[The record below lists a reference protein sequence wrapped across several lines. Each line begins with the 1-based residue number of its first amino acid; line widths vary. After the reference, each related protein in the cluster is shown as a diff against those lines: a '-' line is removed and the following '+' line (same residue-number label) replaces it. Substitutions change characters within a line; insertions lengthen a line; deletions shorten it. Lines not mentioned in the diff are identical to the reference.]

1 MLYALGLQ
9 DKIVGV
15 DTTSQW
21 PPEAQKDKKSVGYVR
36 ALSAEGVLSLKPSQV
51 IAVEGAGPPDAFA
64 LLKESGTPITMIPEA
79 LTPEAVVAKIA
90 AIGKAAGAAEPAQQL
105 AASVKTRFDEL
116 DRLRTG
122 LPKQK
127 RVLFVLSLQNGRTMV
142 GGRNSTADAIIALA
156 GGINAAS
163 AVEGFKPMTD
173 EAIITAAP
181 DVVLM
186 MRFSSAHNA
195 TPDELFVM
203 PAFSQT
209 PAAKQKALI
218 RMDGL
223 YLLGFGPRT
232 PNAARD
238 LMAEALSRGQGRP
251 ALRREMTLAMK
262 QMPVASAAALALL
275 TAGHR
280 RKSIIA
286 VSALVVFCLLLMLVS
301 LGAGAFAIAPGR
313 VADILFAKLGFGPAD
328 LLDSRE
334 ALVVLNIR
342 MPRLLLGA
350 LVGAALAISG
360 ALMQGLFRN
369 PLADPG
375 LVGVSAGAGLAAAA
389 TIVLGDR
396 FFLSAFAMKLP
407 FAMLPFGAFF
417 GGLVSTL
424 ALYLIATRQGR
435 TSVATMLLAGVALGA
450 LAGSLT
456 GLLAFI
462 SDDRQLRD
470 LTFWSLGSLG
480 GASWTKLSV
489 VAPIVLPL
497 LFAVPLLARGLN
509 ALMLGEAEA
518 YHLGVPVQRIKALAI
533 LLVALA
539 VGASVASAGVI
550 GFVGIVVPHLIRLSI
565 GPDHRLLLPLSA
577 IGGAA
582 LLVGA
587 DIVARLA
594 VVPAELPIGIVTA
607 FIGAPFFLWLLLRRG
622 RIAEL

>member
-1 MLYALGLQ
+1 M
-9 DKIVGV
+9 
-15 DTTSQW
+15 
-21 PPEAQKDKKSVGYVR
+21 
-36 ALSAEGVLSLKPSQV
+36 
-51 IAVEGAGPPDAFA
+51 
-64 LLKESGTPITMIPEA
+64 
-79 LTPEAVVAKIA
+79 
-90 AIGKAAGAAEPAQQL
+90 
-105 AASVKTRFDEL
+105 
-116 DRLRTG
+116 
-122 LPKQK
+122 KQ
-127 RVLFVLSLQNGRTMV
+127 
-142 GGRNSTADAIIALA
+142 A
-156 GGINAAS
+156 
-163 AVEGFKPMTD
+163 
-173 EAIITAAP
+173 AAP
-181 DVVLM
+181 
-186 MRFSSAHNA
+186 
-195 TPDELFVM
+195 
-203 PAFSQT
+203 
-209 PAAKQKALI
+209 
-218 RMDGL
+218 G
-223 YLLGFGPRT
+223 
-232 PNAARD
+232 
-238 LMAEALSRGQGRP
+238 
-251 ALRREMTLAMK
+251 
-262 QMPVASAAALALL
+262 AAALAQL
-275 TAGHR
+275 AANR
-280 RKSIIA
+280 RQRN
-286 VSALVVFCLLLMLVS
+286 LVVVAGLAGFCLLLMLLS

-313 VADILFAKLGFGPAD
+313 VADILLARIGFGPAD

-396 FFLSAFAMKLP
+396 LLAGMDMKLP
-407 FAMLPFGAFF
+407 FAVLPFGAFF

-424 ALYLIATRQGR
+424 ALYLIATREGR

-470 LTFWSLGSLG
+470 LTFWSMGSLG
-480 GASWTKLSV
+480 GASWSKLSV

-497 LFAVPLLARGLN
+497 LIAVPLLARGLN

-518 YHLGVPVQRIKALAI
+518 YHLGIAVQRIKALAV

-539 VGASVASAGVI
+539 VGASVAAAGVI
-550 GFVGIVVPHLIRLSI
+550 GFVGIVVPHLIRLLI

-577 IGGAA
+577 IGGAT

-587 DIVARLA
+587 DIVARLI

-622 RIAEL
+622 RIAES